1 MHSLCL
7 MVTPVFEQK
16 NIIKVTVYSIQV
28 THFVYDQC
36 TYMHFKSRLQ
46 FPSVQIDTLG
56 IKQRCLFDVK

>member
-1 MHSLCL
+1 M
-7 MVTPVFEQK
+7 F

-28 THFVYDQC
+28 THFVYGQC

-46 FPSVQIDTLG
+46 FPSVQIDTLA